1 MDGTSSKEEQTLQQ
15 DKNEKIEGCIVFGQ
29 NLH

>member
-1 MDGTSSKEEQTLQQ
+1 MAGTSNKEEQTLQQ